1 VRQLLAAS
9 SLPAGSYGVATLGGA
24 LRRAGHLR
32 HTRYPSER
40 GRFVKHHLNTLFV
53 TTQGAYLSQYGE
65 AVQVK
70 VEDETRLQLPLH
82 TLGGIVCFGQV
93 SMSPWLM
100 SKCAD
105 FGIAISFLSEQGK
118 FLARVQG
125 FTPGN
130 VLLRREQYRRADD
143 MPASAAIARNM
154 VAAKIAT
161 ARSVLL
167 RSARDYP
174 NAGGRAEVEAAAGR
188 MAYGVQHVQQAGE
201 LDLIRGI
208 EGESANTYFGVFN
221 YLITAQHEAF
231 VFTSRNRRPPLD
243 PVNSLLSFLYAMLG
257 HDARAAC
264 ESAGLDAQVGFL
276 HRDRPGRP
284 GLALDLMEEFRPF
297 LADRL
302 ALTLINRQ
310 QVRAEGFRRV
320 ESGGIEMNDETRKT
334 VLTAYQKR
342 KQDGITHPFLGEE
355 TTVGLMMHLQA
366 RLLARHLRGDLDAY
380 PPFVWK

>member
-1 VRQLLAAS
+1 
-9 SLPAGSYGVATLGGA
+9 
-24 LRRAGHLR
+24 
-32 HTRYPSER
+32 
-40 GRFVKHHLNTLFV
+40 VKQHLNTLFV
-53 TTQGAYLSQYGE
+53 TTQGAYLHQYGE
-65 AVQVK
+65 ALVVK
-70 VEDETRLQLPLH
+70 VEEETKLQLPLH
-82 TLGGIVCFGQV
+82 TIGGIVCFGQV
-93 SMSPWLM
+93 AVSPWLM
-100 SKCAD
+100 AKCAEA
-105 FGIAISFLSEQGK
+105 GVAISFLSEQGK

-143 MPASAAIARNM
+143 EAASAAIARNI
-154 VAAKIAT
+154 VAAKIAN
-161 ARSVLL
+161 ARTVLL
-167 RSARDYP
+167 RGARDYP
-174 NAGGRAEVEAAAGR
+174 DRKGRDAVEAAAAR
-188 MAYGVQHVQQAGE
+188 LAYGLQQVRDAGD

-208 EGESANTYFGVFN
+208 EGESANSYFGVFDH
-221 YLITAQHEAF
+221 LITAQREAF
-231 VFTSRNRRPPLD
+231 TFTGRNRRPPLD
-243 PVNSLLSFLYAMLG
+243 PVNALLSFLYAMLG

-264 ESAGLDAQVGFL
+264 ESAGLDSQVGFL

-310 QVRAEGFRRV
+310 QVRSDGFRKT
-320 ESGGIEMNDETRKT
+320 ESGGIEMDDNTRKV

-342 KQDGITHPFLGEE
+342 KQDTVTHSFLGEE
-355 TTVGLMMHLQA
+355 STVGLLLHLQA